1 MAVSLTEPMAM
12 ADPMAEPEAEPV
24 AYSTI
29 SMITMAEPE
38 AEPLANSSLSAE
50 DLSAMA
56 PMEDLLPTLLQ
67 IFLTVRICENILR
80 FVRICEN
87 ILRFRNQI

>member
-1 MAVSLTEPMAM
+1 MAVSLTKPMAM
-12 ADPMAEPEAEPV
+12 TDPIAEPEPEPM

-29 SMITMAEPE
+29 SVMAMAEPE
-38 AEPLANSSLSAE
+38 AEPLARSSLSAE

-80 FVRICEN
+80 
-87 ILRFRNQI
+87 NQI

>member
-1 MAVSLTEPMAM
+1 MAVSLTEPMSM
-12 ADPMAEPEAEPV
+12 AEPMAETEAEPV
-24 AYSTI
+24 AYST
-29 SMITMAEPE
+29 MAMMAMAEPE
-38 AEPLANSSLSAE
+38 AEPLARSSLSAE

-80 FVRICEN
+80 
-87 ILRFRNQI
+87 NQI

>member
-1 MAVSLTEPMAM
+1 MAVSLTDLMAM
-12 ADPMAEPEAEPV
+12 KDLMAEPEAEPV

-29 SMITMAEPE
+29 SVMAMAEPE
-38 AEPLANSSLSAE
+38 AEPLARSSLSAE

-80 FVRICEN
+80 
-87 ILRFRNQI
+87 NQI